1 MGTLDARILVPVA
14 VMTGQNGSMQTQS
27 PTESQQPQ
35 SQPRQPQP
43 AQSLHA
49 EPDTVR
55 RDSPLLILLAVAIAS
70 VGAAFS
76 GVSPTGQ
83 TVTDAIV
90 TVAVV
95 GLTTWAGATA
105 PWWVLAGVG
114 GIAAACS
121 DLRLWS
127 VLGLIGAG
135 LGLML
140 GYRRLRSPFIAAVS
154 AGLSVQTLVHL
165 QVNPYLGGSAL
176 LAAVLGLVIIL
187 AGVDQR
193 PATVRK
199 RVRLAAL
206 TTFVLALGCTAAFAG
221 SAFFARDRLS
231 VGYNH
236 LLEGLRQLR
245 AGDTAL
251 ASTTLRAAATD
262 LQGANDTIGGVWTQ
276 PARLVP
282 FVAQHRN
289 AVTGIVGD
297 AAASALAAAE
307 ALDAVDVN
315 RLRVVNGSIDVEAIA
330 ALADP
335 MHKLSSAVQRMS
347 RTLDETASPWLF
359 APFQERLV
367 TVRAKLDAAELQAL
381 AGEAT
386 GANGPAMLGAN
397 GPRKYLI
404 AFTSSGEVR
413 GQSGLVGNYSELTI
427 DHGRL
432 SQSGFGRTSQLIN
445 GIRYSEPFALE
456 MPQEFLA
463 RYGPYGAADNA
474 GNVTDKFWSN
484 VTMSPDMPSVGAAM
498 AQMYAG
504 GGLGQVDGVFIIDTY
519 GLAALLKVTGPVV
532 VPGIAEPFT
541 SESLQNFLLFEQ
553 YKLDEDVRR
562 DQLEGVAD
570 ATIRLLLSA
579 DLPVPEKLAHQLGP
593 AATEGHIV
601 GWASRPEEQNLLVR
615 IGMSG
620 RLPAPEHTDG
630 LAIVSNNASGSKI
643 DSFLERSETY
653 TAVYDPATGAVRAEL
668 AITLNNTAPPEGYAD
683 YVIGNLVGLPKGTN
697 RTLLSVYSPLAVMN
711 VQIDGKSV
719 EVTGGAEK
727 GWGTSTMIVDLGPGE
742 SRTVNVTLAGA
753 IAADKYQFLWR
764 PQPLTRPDSL
774 ALSVR
779 TAKGDPV
786 AAAAGE
792 VKRLSI
798 ISVAGTTATR

>member
-1 MGTLDARILVPVA
+1 
-14 VMTGQNGSMQTQS
+14 MTGQNGSMQTQS
-27 PTESQQPQ
+27 LTESQQTRTSRTQ
-35 SQPRQPQP
+35 S
-43 AQSLHA
+43 
-49 EPDTVR
+49 DKVR
-55 RDSPLLILLAVAIAS
+55 RDSPLLILIVVALASIC
-70 VGAAFS
+70 AAFS
-76 GVSPTGQ
+76 GLSPTGQ
-83 TVTDAIV
+83 TATDAIV
-90 TVAVV
+90 TVTLA
-95 GLTTWAGATA
+95 GLTTWAGTAA

-127 VLGLIGAG
+127 LPGAIGAG

-140 GYRRLRSPFIAAVS
+140 GFRRLRSPLVAGIS
-154 AGLSVQTLVHL
+154 AGLTVQTLIHL
-165 QVNPYLGGSAL
+165 QLNPYLGGSAL

-187 AGVDQR
+187 AGIDQR
-193 PATVRK
+193 PAAVRN

-206 TTFVLALGCTAAFAG
+206 TAFVLALCFTAAFGA

-262 LQGANDTIGGVWTQ
+262 LQGANDTVGGVWTQ

-282 FVAQHRN
+282 LVAQHRN
-289 AVTGIVGD
+289 AVTGIVAD
-297 AAASALAAAE
+297 AATSALAAAD

-335 MHKLSSAVQRMS
+335 MHNLSSAVQRMS
-347 RTLDETASPWLF
+347 RTLDQSASPWLF

-367 TVRAKLDAAELQAL
+367 KVRTKLDAAELQAL
-381 AGEAT
+381 AGEAA
-386 GANGPAMLGAN
+386 GANGPAMLGAD

-404 AFTSSGEVR
+404 AFTSPGEVR

-445 GIRYSEPFALE
+445 GIRYSEPFALK
-456 MPQEFLA
+456 MPQQFLE
-463 RYGPYGAADNA
+463 RYGPYGAADSA

-498 AQMYAG
+498 AQMYEG
-504 GGLGQVDGVFIIDTY
+504 GGLGQVDGVFVIDTY

-532 VPGIAEPFT
+532 VPGIAQPFT
-541 SESLQNFLLFEQ
+541 SDSLQNFLLFEQ
-553 YKLDEDVRR
+553 YKLEEGVRR

-601 GWASRPEEQNLLVR
+601 GWARRPEEQNLLVR

-643 DSFLERSETY
+643 DSFLERSESY
-653 TAVYDPATGAVRAEL
+653 TAVYDPETGLVNAEL

-697 RTLLSVYSPLAVMN
+697 RTLLSVYSPLAVID
-711 VQIDGKSV
+711 VQIDGKTV
-719 EVTGGAEK
+719 EVTGGDEN

-742 SRTVNVTLAGA
+742 SRTVNLTLVGTVSAE
-753 IAADKYQFLWR
+753 DYQFLWR

-774 ALSVR
+774 ALNVR
-779 TAKGDPV
+779 TTKGDPV
-786 AAAAGE
+786 AVAAGE